1 MLCRQQYDLD
11 CEMACLGRKGL
22 NSLEK
27 KVRKG
32 DYFEPKTALN
42 GSGISNIPF

>member
-1 MLCRQQYDLD
+1 MRGVCCDCHAANMLCRQQYDLD

-32 DYFEPKTALN
+32 DYF
-42 GSGISNIPF
+42 